1 MPDRIFEKAFWSG
14 LLFGFTDS
22 LASFSK
28 ASWQAASVSLSLP
41 FKKCSQALWMC

>member
-22 LASFSK
+22 LASG
-28 ASWQAASVSLSLP
+28 SLLRVERTSL
-41 FKKCSQALWMC
+41 